1 MDNFETLLKEKG
13 LTKSAFSDML
23 GVKKQNLNSLLKN
36 PTLETIRRIA
46 NTLGCPVASLFAN
59 SPFPDFAAYIR
70 SNGKVFL
77 PNNLQ
82 ELTDVVKKLNE
93 ENGK

>member
-23 GVKKQNLNSLLKN
+23 GIKKQNLNSLLKN
-36 PTLETIRRIA
+36 PTLETIKRIA

-59 SPFPDFAAYIR
+59 PPFPDFAAYIR
-70 SNGKVFL
+70 NNGEVYL
-77 PNNLQ
+77 PKNVT
-82 ELTDVVKKLNE
+82 ELYEIASILKEQDI
-93 ENGK
+93 